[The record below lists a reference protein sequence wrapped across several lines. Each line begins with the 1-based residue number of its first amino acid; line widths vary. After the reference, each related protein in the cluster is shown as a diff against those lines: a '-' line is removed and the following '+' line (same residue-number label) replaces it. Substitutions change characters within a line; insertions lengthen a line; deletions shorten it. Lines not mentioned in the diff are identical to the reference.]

1 MKADPTRPLVFRG
14 EEFDEFFFLEDLPG
28 HRSAELEQGKVLYRA
43 RLGFHHAPAEQYRS
57 PTPTPYSGPDI
68 GAPPAEKAGPGRAN
82 AKGKVVLYCSDQ
94 EGTAV
99 AEVRPARGEYVSVA
113 EVVAA
118 RPLRILD
125 LAGEPTW
132 PNPFT
137 SETVSYW
144 LEVANLLIA
153 FAEQLSAPLRSRD
166 DPSDYIPSQKLAE
179 AIEKARVDGIRYP
192 SAMAPGGPLCRPDRS
207 FTPRRG
213 HRSAHR
219 VSRRRARLIR
229 MRRSPRPPCMVVE

>member
-1 MKADPTRPLVFRG
+1 
-14 EEFDEFFFLEDLPG
+14 
-28 HRSAELEQGKVLYRA
+28 
-43 RLGFHHAPAEQYRS
+43 
-57 PTPTPYSGPDI
+57 
-68 GAPPAEKAGPGRAN
+68 
-82 AKGKVVLYCSDQ
+82 VLYCSDQ

-192 SAMAPGGPLCRPDRS
+192 SAMAPGGTNVVLFDPSVVQIGP
-207 FTPRRG
+207 
-213 HRSAHR
+213 
-219 VSRRRARLIR
+219 SRL
-229 MRRSPRPPCMVVE
+229 VEVTDLHIEYRDAERD